1 MAVRL
6 SEDDGY
12 WRAQMFL
19 KNHGLS
25 SCAVSGRR
33 AFVARVDLNF
43 AEVNGSAK
51 RFVEVVRAF
60 WFPMKGGGEFSLRSR
75 LAATVAALFLAI
87 ALGVVDYL
95 TGRELVISAFYLLP
109 TLLAAWVAGRWSGLI
124 VGVLCTCVW
133 FLSDL
138 LGGPAYQYPL
148 IPVWN
153 AMMLLVFF
161 VVVVWLLTEFRQAH
175 YQLEKTVER
184 RTAALQAEIDERKRL
199 EHVRRTLGL
208 HVGRKVA
215 EQILARDGRVGGSE
229 QHVTVMFVDIRSF
242 TARTENLE
250 PREAVSFLNRFL
262 HAMVQVVEMEHGGMI
277 NKFLGDGFM
286 ALFGVD
292 CGQRDH
298 ADKALAA
305 GRDLQHRLERLN
317 SDPTYRSEQPIRVGI
332 GINSGRVIVGSI
344 GSSERMEFTVIGST
358 VNIASR
364 IEALNKTLG
373 TTLLLSRATRDA
385 LRRPLALRALPL
397 QSVEGVD
404 RPLETFTPEYA

>member
-1 MAVRL
+1 
-6 SEDDGY
+6 
-12 WRAQMFL
+12 
-19 KNHGLS
+19 
-25 SCAVSGRR
+25 
-33 AFVARVDLNF
+33 
-43 AEVNGSAK
+43 
-51 RFVEVVRAF
+51 
-60 WFPMKGGGEFSLRSR
+60 MKGGREFSLRSK
-75 LAATVAALFLAI
+75 LAATAAAVALAI

-109 TLLAAWVAGRWSGLI
+109 TWLAAWVAGRWSGLV
-124 VGVLCTCVW
+124 VGSLCTCVW

-138 LGGPAYQYPL
+138 LSGPAYQHPL

-161 VVVVWLLTEFRQAH
+161 VVVVWLLTEFRRSH
-175 YQLEKTVER
+175 YQLEQTVAR
-184 RTAALQAEIDERKRL
+184 RTASLKAEIEERKQL
-199 EHVRRTLGL
+199 EHVRHTLGL
-208 HVGRKVA
+208 HVGPKVA

-242 TARTENLE
+242 TARTANLK
-250 PREAVSFLNRFL
+250 PHQAVSFLNRFL
-262 HAMVQVVEMEHGGMI
+262 HAMVQVVEIEHGGVI

-292 CGQRDH
+292 SDQHDH

-305 GRDLQHRLERLN
+305 GHALQRRLERLN
-317 SDPTYRSEQPIRVGI
+317 FDSTRRGEQPIRVGI

-344 GSSERMEFTVIGST
+344 GSPERMEFTVIGST

-364 IEALNKTLG
+364 IQALNKRLG

-385 LRRPLALRALPL
+385 LSRPLSLRALPL
-397 QSVEGVD
+397 QSVEGIE
-404 RPLETFTPEYA
+404 RPLETFTPGYA